1 MLMGF
6 LRGKLARYFRR
17 PPFEIEDLLTAI
29 IFGACS
35 YVDVEIA
42 ILPFMGAA
50 RDANGRRLW
59 DHLAGVTHVEYRFWD
74 SSLGETADFDS
85 TLRDDSSEP
94 GAEPELVLRLRR
106 SKSPDLLVLVE
117 AKLLSGKSSRPS
129 SDGPVTDQLGKY
141 WLRLLR
147 EAAATGA
154 VPTGVVYVT
163 RGAVFPFDEV
173 EETQLELLQKR
184 YASEPIY
191 WLSWRA
197 FGEVVGHETRTKYR
211 MLDEVVQLLNEH
223 WGLASAPPMEPW
235 IPCPKK
241 FLPWSF
247 LEVWSWPRPPESL
260 QPWGFTTSFDWP
272 MAKSPT
278 HCWTFE
284 ERR

>member
-6 LRGKLARYFRR
+6 LRGKLVRYFLR

-29 IFGACS
+29 VFGACS
-35 YVDVEIA
+35 YVDADIA

-50 RDANGRRLW
+50 RDASGRRLG
-59 DHLAGVTHVEYRFWD
+59 DHLAGVTDVEYRFWD
-74 SSLGETADFDS
+74 RSLGETAGFDS

-94 GAEPELVLRLRR
+94 GAEPELVLRFQQ

-129 SDGPVTDQLGKY
+129 NNGPVTDQIGKY

-154 VPTGVVYVT
+154 VPIGVVYVT
-163 RGAVFPFDEV
+163 RGAAFPFDEV
-173 EETQLELLQKR
+173 EETQFELLQKGH
-184 YASEPIY
+184 APAPIY
-191 WLSWRA
+191 WLSWRT
-197 FGEVVGHETRTKYR
+197 FGEVMGHETRAKYR
-211 MLDEVVQLLNEH
+211 VLDEVVQLLNDH

-235 IPCPKK
+235 TPRPKK
-241 FLPWSF
+241 FLSWSF
-247 LEVWSWPRPPESL
+247 LEEWSWPSPPGSLRP
-260 QPWGFTTSFDWP
+260 WVFTMSFDWP
-272 MAKSPT
+272 MTKSPT
-278 HCWTFE
+278 RCWTFE